1 MTWTQG
7 RQAEFTLALRDIY
20 FGLLKDLQSK
30 GKMMGKVSSH
40 MEVWGSHY
48 GLYICCLYICC
59 CQSLSHAQLFVS
71 PWTTARQASLSFTIS
86 WSLLKLISIESVM
99 PSNRLILCHPLL
111 LLPSIFPSIEVFSS
125 ESALCIRQPKHWSFS
140 FSISLSNEYSGLV
153 SFRIDWLDLL
163 VVQGTLKSLLQH
175 HSSKASILWC
185 SAFFMVQ
192 L

>member
-86 WSLLKLISIESVM
+86 WSLLKLMSIESV
-99 PSNRLILCHPLL
+99 IHPTISSSGN
-111 LLPSIFPSIEVFSS
+111 PFSS
-125 ESALCIRQPKHWSFS
+125 SPQSFPESGSFLMS
-140 FSISLSNEYSGLV
+140 ELFASGSQSIGASASVFPMN
-153 SFRIDWLDLL
+153 
-163 VVQGTLKSLLQH
+163 VQD
-175 HSSKASILWC
+175 
-185 SAFFMVQ
+185 
-192 L
+192 